1 MTKEQQP
8 FRGVGRL
15 RLSRTGIAEPHLGKP
30 QRSTP
35 FLYLYKIWRCSLLKG
50 SKLQKFKTM
59 EAVVMAWNKIGYLA
73 AFSLVLIFA
82 ACGGDTGSN
91 VSNENGN
98 SGESIQN
105 EPINSSASN
114 SWSESAVSSA
124 SLEISDVKYVFEY
137 FDNFIKGSARGE
149 KGTFIAE
156 KVLYCQTM
164 VGQNNNLKMQEYQLK
179 VYHNQQNNQ
188 QEILQE
194 PELDVYDSVGCLCGG
209 ASWSV
214 YLSSADAFFYCDRD
228 VSGIWI
234 WKPIQ
239 SGDGVA
245 IRKDGLAYKT
255 YVDDRDGN
263 VYAIG
268 LVGGRIWMLQ
278 DLRLNT
284 GNDDYCYYSYNRN
297 NVTANGDA
305 TDAIDQCELGRRYSE
320 KSALGIDGIY
330 LNNGLPLQGACPQG
344 WHIPDTSEWVSSS
357 DQRIHNYYNSELS
370 ANLNYKTNWNE
381 YEIRSA
387 WSYWSSTYDEKQNS
401 FYTASWGR
409 VWSLGDIE
417 IHDYGEYLPAD
428 TIKHVVGV
436 RCVKNDRV
444 W

>member
-1 MTKEQQP
+1 M
-8 FRGVGRL
+8 GRL
-15 RLSRTGIAEPHLGKP
+15 RLSCKGFAEPHFGKCNDSRLFVFI
-30 QRSTP
+30 Q
-35 FLYLYKIWRCSLLKG
+35 IWRNSLQNRANSRG
-50 SKLQKFKTM
+50 VNYM
-59 EAVVMAWNKIGYLA
+59 EAVMAWNKIGNLA
-73 AFSLVLIFA
+73 ALSLALIFA
-82 ACGGDTGSN
+82 ACGGDSSSN
-91 VSNENGN
+91 ASNEN

-105 EPINSSASN
+105 ELINSNASN
-114 SWSESAVSSA
+114 SWSEPAVSSA
-124 SLEISDVKYVFEY
+124 SLEISDAKYVFEY
-137 FDNFIKGSARGE
+137 FDNFMKGSAKGE

-179 VYHNQQNNQ
+179 VYHNQLNNQ

-194 PELDVYDSVGCLCGG
+194 PELDVYDSVSCLCGG
-209 ASWSV
+209 VSWSV

-228 VSGIWI
+228 VSGTWT

-255 YVDDRDGN
+255 YIDDRDGN

-357 DQRIHNYYNSELS
+357 NLNQHYYDSELF

-387 WSYWSSTYDEKQNS
+387 WSYWSSTYDEEQKT
-401 FYTASWGR
+401 FYTASWGK

-417 IHDYGEYLPAD
+417 IHDYNNVLPAD
-428 TIKHVVGV
+428 TTKFVVGV
-436 RCVKNDRV
+436 RCIKDDLV

>member
-1 MTKEQQP
+1 METVMT
-8 FRGVGRL
+8 
-15 RLSRTGIAEPHLGKP
+15 
-30 QRSTP
+30 
-35 FLYLYKIWRCSLLKG
+35 
-50 SKLQKFKTM
+50 
-59 EAVVMAWNKIGYLA
+59 WNRIGYIAALSLA
-73 AFSLVLIFA
+73 FVFA
-82 ACGGDTGSN
+82 ACGGDSGSN

-114 SWSESAVSSA
+114 SWSASAVSSA
-124 SLEISDVKYVFEY
+124 SLEISDAKYVFEY

-194 PELDVYDSVGCLCGG
+194 PELDVYDSVDCLCGG

-228 VSGIWI
+228 VSGTWI

-417 IHDYGEYLPAD
+417 IHDYGEYLPVD